1 MFSWNIT
8 TEEYIRRAKAVH
20 GDKYGY
26 ELTEYVDRN
35 TFITITCPVH
45 GPIKVNPYTHIRLG
59 TGCMKCANDKTKKTC
74 ALTTERFIERAKE
87 YIGSHYDYSRV
98 EYKNAHTPVTIGCPI
113 HGWFTKLPMEIQQQR
128 RGCPKCALEKRD
140 DKRRTGISDFIR
152 RSNIIH
158 HNKYNYDKAI
168 YINQQ
173 TNVTISCPKHGD
185 FSQRPLDH
193 LRGKGCPLCKN
204 SHFESIVLSFLKKH
218 KIQFKQEQTFSW
230 LKRKSL
236 LKLDFYLPEYN
247 VAIECQG
254 SQHFGLNS
262 TRFNF
267 MSESDYKDT
276 RIRDELKYNL
286 CKEHGIRI
294 LYFCYCKEWVPEN
307 YIDHVYTTV
316 KELLAELERI
326 KEFF

>member
-8 TEEYIRRAKAVH
+8 TEEYIRRAISVH

-26 ELTEYVDRN
+26 ELTEYTDRK
-35 TFITITCPVH
+35 TLITIVCKKH
-45 GPIKVNPYTHIRLG
+45 GPFKVNPYTHIRLG
-59 TGCMKCANDKTKKTC
+59 SGCIKCANDKTKKTC
-74 ALTTERFIERAKE
+74 TLTTERFIERAKE
-87 YIGSHYDYSRV
+87 YIGSHYDYSKI
-98 EYKNAHTPVTIGCPI
+98 EYKNAHTPVIIGCPI
-113 HGWFTKLPMEIQQQR
+113 HGWFTKLPMEVQQQQ

-140 DKRRTGISDFIR
+140 NKRRTGISDFIR

-158 HNKYNYDKAI
+158 NDKYNYDKAI
-168 YINQQ
+168 YVNQH

-193 LRGKGCPLCKN
+193 LRGKGCPLCRN

-218 KIQFKQEQTFSW
+218 KIQFKKEQTFSW

-236 LKLDFYLPEYN
+236 LRLDFYLPEYN
-247 VAIECQG
+247 VAIECHG
-254 SQHFGLNS
+254 AQHFGLNS

-267 MSESDYKDT
+267 MSEPDYKDIRT
-276 RIRDELKYNL
+276 RDELKYKL

-294 LYFCYCKEWVPEN
+294 LYFCYYEKWVPNN
-307 YIDHVYTTV
+307 YIDKVYTTV
-316 KELLAELERI
+316 KELFAELNKI
-326 KEFF
+326 KAEF